1 MPIYSYY
8 LKEEREITPI
18 SSFQPLMIVKFR
30 EGPNFRNKG
39 SGFCIFETSIF
50 ANKDRLK
57 LNETETFS
65 QLLLYKVSDLYTV
78 DFESED
84 DVKKVQLDLTVFSGD
99 IKFKI
104 DDQNIEKEANK
115 YFLANKIFYSIQ
127 SEHLNGKKKVEFR
140 VVIEKNSFYTI
151 SYQLIK
157 TGEENINIRE
167 SEFNFVESA
176 SFGEYEKNYKLI
188 YLLNLRTDVGTPFL
202 ASFYSRICKFSIIS
216 YDEPEYSR
224 LIKTFGE
231 FSQVI
236 INEGDIQ
243 YYNDKY
249 VFKIQSF
256 PHDSSYYDKKVCILY
271 FSSLE
276 LEKNNTI
283 KQSTISLSEG
293 VPHSFIFSRDFI
305 LFHIHIILLI
315 YLMQ

>member
-1 MPIYSYY
+1 M
-8 LKEEREITPI
+8 
-18 SSFQPLMIVKFR
+18 
-30 EGPNFRNKG
+30 
-39 SGFCIFETSIF
+39 
-50 ANKDRLK
+50 
-57 LNETETFS
+57 
-65 QLLLYKVSDLYTV
+65 
-78 DFESED
+78 
-84 DVKKVQLDLTVFSGD
+84 DLTVFSGD
-99 IKFKI
+99 VRFKI
-104 DDQNIEKEANK
+104 DNQSIEKATHK
-115 YFLANKIFYSIQ
+115 YFLANKIFYSIN
-127 SEHLNGKKKVEFR
+127 SEYLNGKKKVEFS
-140 VVIEKNSFYTI
+140 IYAKKNSFYTI

-271 FSSLE
+271 FSNPSL
-276 LEKNNTI
+276 
-283 KQSTISLSEG
+283 
-293 VPHSFIFSRDFI
+293 
-305 LFHIHIILLI
+305 
-315 YLMQ
+315 